1 MQLAE
6 SLDVPWLAW
15 SFSEQNDPSMLLPA
29 TLPAGHGSYGCHVT
43 PDTQIALE
51 PNAWG
56 GSCRRRGAP
65 DEPGPLLQRTSK
77 LQSAAGG

>member
-29 TLPAGHGSYGCHVT
+29 LVPAGQGSYGCHVT
-43 PDTQIALE
+43 PGTQIALE

-56 GSCRRRGAP
+56 RAVKGQLQTPWGA
-65 DEPGPLLQRTSK
+65 
-77 LQSAAGG
+77 